1 MWDIRTVYLYNTD
14 VLVSHPYEG
23 GTLYLYSTD
32 ELVSHPY
39 DIERSLISYGWDIRS
54 SVWDKNCTDE
64 FQISTES
71 VPHRC
76 VTNSSVW
83 HDFNIDGSV
92 QHCSSS
98 NALAILHWAIDI
110 ISHGRIAMNIIL
122 LITRR
127 WKHTFALYIA
137 TPRNS
142 RHNVTKYQVFNKTTA
157 QYDPYNFKLPIQST
171 WWSLVI

>member
-54 SVWDKNCTDE
+54 SVWDKDCTDE

-92 QHCSSS
+92 QHCSNS

-110 ISHGRIAMNIIL
+110 ISHGRIDLSHKSHNASHKYPIMHHFVTEMCTFL
-122 LITRR
+122 LQNV
-127 WKHTFALYIA
+127 ALWDM
-137 TPRNS
+137 
-142 RHNVTKYQVFNKTTA
+142 A
-157 QYDPYNFKLPIQST
+157 QMHSGICEMGLLLWTSSF
-171 WWSLVI
+171 W